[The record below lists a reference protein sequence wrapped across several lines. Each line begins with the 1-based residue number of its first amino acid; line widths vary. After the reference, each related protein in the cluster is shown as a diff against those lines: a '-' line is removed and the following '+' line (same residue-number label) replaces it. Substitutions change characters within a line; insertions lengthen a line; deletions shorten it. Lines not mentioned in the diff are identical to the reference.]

1 MLQHLQRLIQFW
13 VAVVADT
20 SEVDTTSQ
28 VLLSVGVIAV
38 VVVVVVV
45 AVDIQLRRTRRNG

>member
-38 VVVVVVV
+38 VVVVV